1 MLAPRIE
8 RCWLLAK
15 IHIQIFPGPEGEV
28 GLSHLLPIK
37 NYPGSDPR
45 SGYLAELRSL
55 RAGILVI
62 VALMSSLNNFSDKD
76 LR

>member
-15 IHIQIFPGPEGEV
+15 IHIQIFAGPEGEV
-28 GLSHLLPIK
+28 GFSHLLPIK

-45 SGYLAELRSL
+45 SGYLAELRGL

-62 VALMSSLNNFSDKD
+62 ALTSSLNNFSDKD